1 MNLSLLERWR
11 AWRRICR
18 AGFSVSRCWRRPVQS
33 PGHRRLRRRAWEIPS
48 SSDRSEWIRRF
59 GRVCIV
65 GSSGIV
71 MRESHPFDA
80 SKLADLGNVFHRTM
94 APALAVG
101 IFFIRE
107 LGVMNH
113 QVRIREK
120 FAVTPVQFMHLRPLA
135 GKSRVRFVVTSIEYA
150 GAAHLQPIA
159 KGEGGMVQVA
169 RGDVDVIDLEA
180 TLDEVMKKDASTELI
195 ECDWEVNV
203 LHLSGKRVAKR
214 LAETGR
220 PIDIPVTPGNK
231 QRRKKRKSLDV
242 VPMRVT
248 EQDAT
253 TQRSSGFSQ
262 H

>member
-1 MNLSLLERWR
+1 
-11 AWRRICR
+11 
-18 AGFSVSRCWRRPVQS
+18 
-33 PGHRRLRRRAWEIPS
+33 
-48 SSDRSEWIRRF
+48 
-59 GRVCIV
+59 
-65 GSSGIV
+65 

-80 SKLADLGNVFHRTM
+80 SQLADLGNVFHRTV
-94 APALAVG
+94 APALVVG

-107 LGVMNH
+107 LGVMNY
-113 QVRIREK
+113 QIRTREK
-120 FAVTPVQFMHLRPLA
+120 FAVTPVKFMHLRLLA
-135 GKSRVRFVVTSIEYA
+135 GKSRVRFVVTSIDHA

-159 KGEGGMVQVA
+159 EGEGRMVQVA
-169 RGDVDVIDLEA
+169 RGDADVIDLET
-180 TLDEVMKKDASTELI
+180 TLDEVMKKDAGTELI
-195 ECDWEVNV
+195 ECDREVNV

-242 VPMRVT
+242 IPMRVT
-248 EQDAT
+248 EQDAA